1 MNKIV
6 DSIGK
11 KPPNSFAGATKCSKM
26 EHFRSILPPP
36 VYPFQ
41 LSHADHFLGI
51 GSCFVEQMGQRL
63 AARKFSSF
71 YNPLGIAFNPY
82 AVALSLTRARQP
94 KAYQVADL
102 FEYQGLWHSFDH
114 HGSFSAPS
122 SLQTLA
128 GMDLAQQ
135 AAHAQFQKASVLI
148 LTLGTANVWDHLAE
162 KRIVSNCH
170 KLPGHNFQRRRM
182 DMAETV
188 EVLGTALEACFGVH
202 PELKVIITVSPVRY
216 LREGI
221 IENARSKATLLLAT
235 EQLCRSFDQ
244 VYYFPA
250 YELLVDDLRDYR
262 FYAEDLAHP
271 NAQATDYIWD
281 YFKNAFFDAATQI
294 QTQELEKL
302 HRAVQHRPL
311 HPDAITHQ
319 TFLHQQLEYI
329 IRLESKYPSLD
340 FSAEKSI
347 FHQQLNS

>member
-1 MNKIV
+1 ME
-6 DSIGK
+6 
-11 KPPNSFAGATKCSKM
+11 ATKCSKM
-26 EHFRSILPPP
+26 EHFRSVLPPP

-71 YNPLGIAFNPY
+71 YNPLGIVFNPY
-82 AVALSLTRARQP
+82 SVALSLTRSRQP
-94 KAYQVADL
+94 KAYQAADL

-122 SLQTLA
+122 PDQALA
-128 GMDLAQQ
+128 GIETAQR
-135 AAHAQFQKASVLI
+135 AAHAQFQKANVLI

-182 DMAETV
+182 NLAETV

-202 PELKVIITVSPVRY
+202 PKSKVILTVSPVRY

-221 IENARSKATLLLAT
+221 VENARSKATLLLAA
-235 EQLCRSFDQ
+235 EQLCHSFAQ

-250 YELLVDDLRDYR
+250 YELLMDDLRDYR

-271 NAQATDYIWD
+271 NAQATDYIWA
-281 YFKNAFFDAATQI
+281 YFQNAFFDAATQI
-294 QTQELEKL
+294 QIQELEKL

-311 HPDAITHQ
+311 HPDTVTHQ

-329 IRLESKYPSLD
+329 TRLESKYPTLD

-347 FHQQLNS
+347 FHQQLICL

>member
-1 MNKIV
+1 
-6 DSIGK
+6 
-11 KPPNSFAGATKCSKM
+11 M
-26 EHFRSILPPP
+26 EHFRSVLPPL
-36 VYPFQ
+36 VYPFH

-82 AVALSLTRARQP
+82 AVALSLSRSLQP
-94 KAYQVADL
+94 KAYQVGDL

-114 HGSFSAPS
+114 HGSFSAPAS
-122 SLQTLA
+122 VQTLA
-128 GMDLAQQ
+128 GIDVAQH

-162 KRIVSNCH
+162 KRVVSNCH

-188 EVLGTALEACFGVH
+188 EVLGTALEACFEVH
-202 PELKVIITVSPVRY
+202 PKLKVIITVSPVRY

-221 IENARSKATLLLAT
+221 VENARSKATLLLAT

-244 VYYFPA
+244 VHYFPA

-271 NAQATDYIWD
+271 NPQATDYIWD
-281 YFKNAFFDAATQI
+281 YFQNAFFDTTTQI
-294 QTQELEKL
+294 QIQELEKL
-302 HRAVQHRPL
+302 HRAVHHRPL
-311 HPDAITHQ
+311 HPDSVTHQ
-319 TFLHQQLEYI
+319 TFLQQQLQYLAT
-329 IRLESKYPSLD
+329 LENKYPTLD

>member
-1 MNKIV
+1 
-6 DSIGK
+6 
-11 KPPNSFAGATKCSKM
+11 M
-26 EHFRSILPPP
+26 EHFRSVLPPP

-41 LSHADHFLGI
+41 FSHADHFLGI

-122 SLQTLA
+122 PAQTLA
-128 GMDLAQQ
+128 GIELAQK

-148 LTLGTANVWDHLAE
+148 LTLGTANVWEHLAE
-162 KRIVSNCH
+162 KRSVSNCH

-244 VYYFPA
+244 VQYFPA
-250 YELLVDDLRDYR
+250 YELLMDDLRDYR

-271 NAQATDYIWD
+271 NAQATDYIWA
-281 YFKNAFFDAATQI
+281 YFQNAFFDAATQI

-340 FSAEKSI
+340 FSSEKSI
-347 FHQQLNS
+347 FHQQLKA